1 MHNGSQIQE
10 LMDIV
15 TELCRAHPEVFSR
28 CACGNMMIHC
38 ECPKYGDEWKAY
50 LEDAPENQR

>member
-1 MHNGSQIQE
+1 MNIRSQREE

-28 CACGNMMIHC
+28 CACGNMMINC
-38 ECPKYGDEWKAY
+38 DCPKYGDEWKVA
-50 LEDAPENQR
+50 LEDSPERQR